1 MAELDP
7 VDYFQQID
15 LENIRNSEAARKRKH
30 ELSVTRWKTS
40 VSIFG
45 IIAVASVACMSILAL
60 WLAFKGP
67 NTQDQINRE
76 VRLECIEAGG
86 TWLKLADDSSA
97 GEYGTCVLGKVEEPS
112 P

>member
-1 MAELDP
+1 MATLDP
-7 VDYFQQID
+7 EDYFQQID
-15 LENIRNSEAARKRKH
+15 LANIRNSEAAKERKH

-40 VSIFG
+40 VSIFA
-45 IIAVASVACMSILAL
+45 IIAAASVACTSILAL

-67 NTQDQINRE
+67 STEDQINKE

-86 TWLKLADDSSA
+86 TWLKVADDSSA
-97 GEYGTCVLGKVEEPS
+97 GEYGTCVLGRAVEPT